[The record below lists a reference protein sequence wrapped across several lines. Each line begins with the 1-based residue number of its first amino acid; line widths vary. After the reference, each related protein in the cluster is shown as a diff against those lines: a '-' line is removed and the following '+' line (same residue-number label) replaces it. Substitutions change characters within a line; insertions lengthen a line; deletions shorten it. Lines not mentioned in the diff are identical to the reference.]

1 MWIDR
6 SLPLVLAL
14 VLAGCATPPAH
25 PTNPT
30 HGTTQLVLG
39 VETMTQTRQRVQ
51 LEVDDDDASTPPVT
65 ARADLPAYSTSRDFV
80 GRLRVILEQKGV
92 AATSGESPIP
102 EHAPR
107 DNEALTLPDGYRVA
121 ALTIR
126 KKDGDEWVP
135 SGPADLVR
143 VDVP

>member
-1 MWIDR
+1 MILHVEVQTSTR
-6 SLPLVLAL
+6 QQVVLQVEDGDA
-14 VLAGCATPPAH
+14 ATPA
-25 PTNPT
+25 
-30 HGTTQLVLG
+30 
-39 VETMTQTRQRVQ
+39 VQ
-51 LEVDDDDASTPPVT
+51 AT
-65 ARADLPAYSTSRDFV
+65 ADLPAYSTSRDFV
-80 GRLRVILEQKGV
+80 GQLRWILEQKGV
-92 AATSGESPIP
+92 AATSGESPIL

-135 SGPADLVR
+135 SGPDDLVR

>member
-1 MWIDR
+1 MILHVEVMTSAR
-6 SLPLVLAL
+6 QQVVLQVEDGDA
-14 VLAGCATPPAH
+14 ATPA
-25 PTNPT
+25 
-30 HGTTQLVLG
+30 
-39 VETMTQTRQRVQ
+39 VQ
-51 LEVDDDDASTPPVT
+51 AT
-65 ARADLPAYSTSRDFV
+65 ADLPAYSTSRDFV
-80 GRLRVILEQKGV
+80 GLLRWILEQKGV

-126 KKDGDEWVP
+126 KKDGDEWVS

-143 VDVP
+143 VGLP